1 MKIDEL
7 DLFLYTFL
15 IRLQENKVQF
25 PEEIQSE
32 DNIIE
37 RYSVFRSMRQALD
50 IRALEVK
57 VALSDIDIVNRWK
70 SIETS
75 KGK

>member
-37 RYSVFRSMRQALD
+37 RYLVFRSMQRASD
-50 IRALEVK
+50 MRALELK
-57 VALSDIDIVNRWK
+57 VASSDIDIVNR
-70 SIETS
+70 
-75 KGK
+75 